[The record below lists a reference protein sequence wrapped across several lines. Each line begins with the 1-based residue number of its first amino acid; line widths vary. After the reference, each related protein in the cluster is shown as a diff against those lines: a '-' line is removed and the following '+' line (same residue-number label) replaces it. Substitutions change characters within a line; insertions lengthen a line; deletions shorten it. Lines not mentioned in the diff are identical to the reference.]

1 MDVRNIQPL
10 NFTVFIEFGLLVA
23 FTSEHISKGRIVPSR
38 IVDFTILFCLGVSNA
53 LGTQVTNVLH
63 HHFIL
68 FAAGAQDTHFVL
80 AASEQ
85 H

>member
-1 MDVRNIQPL
+1 MDVGYIQPL
-10 NFTVFIEFGLLVA
+10 YFTVFIEFWFLVT

-38 IVDFTILFCLGVSNA
+38 IVDFTILFCLRISNT
-53 LGTQVTNVLH
+53 LCTQVTNVLH

-68 FAAGAQDTHFVL
+68 FAAGAQDTHFIL

>member
-10 NFTVFIEFGLLVA
+10 NFAVFVKFWLFVA

-38 IVDFTILFCLGVSNA
+38 IIDFTILFRLGVSNA
-53 LGTQVTNVLH
+53 LCTQVTDVLH

-68 FAAGAQDTHFVL
+68 FAAGAQDTHFIL